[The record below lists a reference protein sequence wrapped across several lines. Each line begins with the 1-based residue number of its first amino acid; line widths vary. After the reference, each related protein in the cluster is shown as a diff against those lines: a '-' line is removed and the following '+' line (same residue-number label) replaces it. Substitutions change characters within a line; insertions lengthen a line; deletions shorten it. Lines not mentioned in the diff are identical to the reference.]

1 MHIQALDTSSLS
13 RDNLRRTIRELQSEN
28 FLGAARL
35 CPRGLSAAGQL
46 PGHHRLDR
54 RLQFFTEAHVMTG
67 GSGSLTDSTMMM
79 SIYLW
84 QTAFRFFKMGY
95 ASAQAWVLFLII
107 VTFTA
112 ILFKT
117 SGRVV
122 YYGGK

>member
-1 MHIQALDTSSLS
+1 
-13 RDNLRRTIRELQSEN
+13 
-28 FLGAARL
+28 
-35 CPRGLSAAGQL
+35 
-46 PGHHRLDR
+46 
-54 RLQFFTEAHVMTG
+54 MTG